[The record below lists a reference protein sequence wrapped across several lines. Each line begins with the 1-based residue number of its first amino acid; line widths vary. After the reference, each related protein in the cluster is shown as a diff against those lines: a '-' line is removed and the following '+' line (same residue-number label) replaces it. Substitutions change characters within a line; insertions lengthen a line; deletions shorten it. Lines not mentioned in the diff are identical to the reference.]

1 MLSPVCRN
9 ELGPPWAASGCTRL
23 QASRSPPWRRS
34 QHHGGSTEDKARGPG
49 EGGGFLLW
57 PPEEFLQ
64 AAVGG
69 EVAVNSGSLKLI
81 IYLGGG
87 GKEAERRPAVGADCL
102 CVWPCPWRGVAGKEA
117 WAEERGAEDS
127 SVGAIMLCPIIR
139 SNLCRSP
146 GRRLALSFLRVPEYP
161 QLLPDSLIV
170 PSYDNL
176 EEWP

>member
-87 GKEAERRPAVGADCL
+87 GKEAERRPAVGAD
-102 CVWPCPWRGVAGKEA
+102 
-117 WAEERGAEDS
+117 
-127 SVGAIMLCPIIR
+127 SVSVSG
-139 SNLCRSP
+139 
-146 GRRLALSFLRVPEYP
+146 LALGAAWQEKRRGLRRGELRTVPWERSCFA
-161 QLLPDSLIV
+161 Q
-170 PSYDNL
+170 
-176 EEWP
+176 